1 MQLIGATI
9 KSNEQKKSL
18 WMFINDNVTKLLRG
32 AGLWGVVN
40 FEMLSKLLSANGAD
54 EMGFRILSQ
63 EICLKRG
70 QRFEIAD

>member
-32 AGLWGVVN
+32 AGIWESGKFRNAFETFVGQWGGQN
-40 FEMLSKLLSANGAD
+40 GISHPKPGNMLKTWPA
-54 EMGFRILSQ
+54 I
-63 EICLKRG
+63 
-70 QRFEIAD
+70 